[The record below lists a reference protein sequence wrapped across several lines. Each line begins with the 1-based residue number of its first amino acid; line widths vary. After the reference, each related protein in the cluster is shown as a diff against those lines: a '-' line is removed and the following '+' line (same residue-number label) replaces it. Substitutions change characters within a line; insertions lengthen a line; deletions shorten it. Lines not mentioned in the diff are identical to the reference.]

1 MWKRS
6 LVIISGAALA
16 VSLPMAALEVTT
28 DTAQTSDG
36 EVDWAPVATEL
47 ELQVQEEL
55 QLQIQ
60 DPTLAEDP
68 LMTQEQVMTQE
79 RVREHILTGPIDGVE
94 PIQKQQRL
102 QEQLGAGNSD
112 ARMGNEDAP
121 KGNPDAPM
129 SGDGTGDCLMD
140 GEPVGTGPHGPGA
153 GNNG

>member
-6 LVIISGAALA
+6 MVIISGAALA
-16 VSLPMAALEVTT
+16 ASLPMAALAVTP
-28 DTAQTSDG
+28 DAAQTPDADA
-36 EVDWAPVATEL
+36 DWAPIATEL

-55 QLQIQ
+55 QLRVQ

-102 QEQLGAGNSD
+102 HEQLGAGNSN

-121 KGNPDAPM
+121 RSNPDAPM
-129 SGDGTGDCLMD
+129 SGDGTGECLSD

-153 GNNG
+153 GNKG

>member
-6 LVIISGAALA
+6 MVIISGAALA
-16 VSLPMAALEVTT
+16 ASLPMAALAVTP
-28 DTAQTSDG
+28 DAAQTPDADA
-36 EVDWAPVATEL
+36 DWAPVATEL
-47 ELQVQEEL
+47 ELRL
-55 QLQIQ
+55 QFQ

-68 LMTQEQVMTQE
+68 LMIQEQVMTQE
-79 RVREHILTGPIDGVE
+79 RVREHILTGPIDGVV
-94 PIQKQQRL
+94 PIQKQERL
-102 QEQLGAGNSD
+102 HEQLGVGNSD

-129 SGDGTGDCLMD
+129 SGDGTGECLSD